1 MNSELITFQQKL
13 DCFLQDF
20 QQLLYDFARLRQ
32 VSPRLRTESSKL
44 LEQYL
49 LHGGRM
55 VKQISHEYHDD
66 LMQGISWLK
75 IKMML

>member
-1 MNSELITFQQKL
+1 MNSELIAFQQKL

-20 QQLLYDFARLRQ
+20 QQLLYEFARLRQ
-32 VSPRLRTESSKL
+32 ASPRLRAESTKM

-49 LHGGRM
+49 LRGGRM

-66 LMQGISWLK
+66 LMQGISFLK

>member
-20 QQLLYDFARLRQ
+20 QQLLYEFARLRQ
-32 VSPRLRTESSKL
+32 TSPRLRAESTKM

-49 LHGGRM
+49 LRGGRM

-66 LMQGISWLK
+66 LMQGISFLK

>member
-20 QQLLYDFARLRQ
+20 QQLLYEFARLRQ

-49 LHGGRM
+49 LRGGRM

>member
-20 QQLLYDFARLRQ
+20 QQLLYEFARLRQ
-32 VSPRLRTESSKL
+32 VSPRLRAESTKM

-49 LHGGRM
+49 LRGGRM

-66 LMQGISWLK
+66 LMQGISFLK